1 MRDYEQSFQ
10 EKIGITIIII
20 IITIIVIVNIIKIN
34 DGRCFLSVFGLLKS
48 INRPKPIRP
57 RCLHLRFFYKFS
69 NYQFMAAFSV
79 MNRSRTNHSDAIISP
94 APLPL
99 PTALLKSVPFSR
111 MGTVV
116 DG

>member
-57 RCLHLRFFYKFS
+57 RCLHLRFF
-69 NYQFMAAFSV
+69 
-79 MNRSRTNHSDAIISP
+79 
-94 APLPL
+94 L
-99 PTALLKSVPFSR
+99 
-111 MGTVV
+111 
-116 DG
+116 